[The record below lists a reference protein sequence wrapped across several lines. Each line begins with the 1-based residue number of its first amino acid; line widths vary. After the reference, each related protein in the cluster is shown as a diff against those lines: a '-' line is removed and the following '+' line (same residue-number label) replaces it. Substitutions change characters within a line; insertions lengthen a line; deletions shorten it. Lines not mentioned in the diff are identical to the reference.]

1 MIQYLR
7 NALRLAGVFC
17 LSAARERRA
26 RGGRPTGLARRP
38 VINIYSSLALF
49 ASTAGFVYFSLG
61 GSLEGAVLN
70 LLASQFA
77 IFLPAFTMFMSMVYS
92 LMTELSQSG
101 EAVSADIVNWLPIKA
116 GDFVLGSALTTI
128 YFVLPMAS
136 ILMGAVLGLSLLNGS
151 LDSWALSSTL
161 SVYGCLLGA
170 LALEIVRATMSRA
183 SGAFQGMRGQW
194 AVILRM
200 VLSVSVIVVVSMMFN
215 FSVMM
220 RVVGWFSSSVAAI
233 RFVPVLWPSMVVL
246 EYISGN
252 LAGELVYSALSA
264 ALLATVYYASVRI
277 REKYWVPP
285 PVSLRLQPV
294 RISRS
299 RGFLGYLGFDS
310 GEVALIRKDLKS
322 LVRRREMATILAIPV
337 MIVLMGVLSTP
348 PEVLFNPSTPIEAKG
363 PFLAQCAM
371 GILML
376 IYQVALG
383 ALGQEGEAFVNL
395 VAAPMGAGR
404 LLRAKAAG
412 VVIISLP
419 ALVLYFALFS
429 YLTSVDVTTVGVV
442 AAVGLTLT
450 VAISTVE
457 LAVGTKYATFTS
469 GRRTRFVT
477 YQGYLIGVFLWIVT
491 VGLAVAPL
499 ALHYI
504 GGLMSLPVSLA
515 LTEAVSLAIAVVSFR
530 AARGQLEKV
539 YEREY

>member
-1 MIQYLR
+1 VNLR

-38 VINIYSSLALF
+38 VANIYYSLALF
-49 ASTAGFVYFSLG
+49 ALASGFVYFSLG
-61 GSLEGAVLN
+61 KSLEGAVLN
-70 LLASQFA
+70 LLASQLA
-77 IFLPAFTMFMSMVYS
+77 VFLPAFTMFMSMVYS
-92 LMTELSQSG
+92 LMTEFSQSG
-101 EAVSADIVNWLPIKA
+101 EAVSTDIVNWLPIKA

-128 YFVLPMAS
+128 YFVSPMAS
-136 ILMGAVLGLSLLNGS
+136 ILLGAVLGLSLLNGS

-170 LALEIVRATMSRA
+170 LALEIVRAAMSRV

-220 RVVGWFSSSVAAI
+220 RMVGWFSSSVAAI
-233 RFVPVLWPSMVVL
+233 RFVPVLWPSLVIL

-277 REKYWVPP
+277 RERYWVPA
-285 PVSLRLQPV
+285 PVSLRLQSV

-310 GEVALIRKDLKS
+310 GEAALIRKDLKS

-348 PEVLFNPSTPIEAKG
+348 PEVLFDRSTPIEAKG

-395 VAAPMGAGR
+395 VAAPMKAGR

-429 YLTSVDVTTVGVV
+429 YLISADVTTIGVV
-442 AAVGLTLT
+442 AAVGLTLA

-469 GRRTRFVT
+469 GRRTQFVT

-491 VGLAVAPL
+491 VGLTVAPL
-499 ALHYI
+499 MLHYI
-504 GGLMSLPVSLA
+504 GGLLGLPVSLA